1 MLYYK
6 AHVTMIKVLVLSK
19 MQQSGAE
26 FYAKE
31 KVTCDRVYLSE
42 MEGGYGAKVR
52 IGFVLPYD
60 RQV

>member
-1 MLYYK
+1 
-6 AHVTMIKVLVLSK
+6 MIKVLELLK

-26 FYAKE
+26 LYAKE

-52 IGFVLPYD
+52 VRFMLPYD